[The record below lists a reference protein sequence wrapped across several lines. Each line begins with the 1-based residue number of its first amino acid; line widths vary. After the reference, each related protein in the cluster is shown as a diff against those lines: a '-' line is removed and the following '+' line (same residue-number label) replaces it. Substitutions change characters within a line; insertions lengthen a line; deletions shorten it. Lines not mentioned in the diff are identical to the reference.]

1 MGSTQRKLDDLQ
13 REQSWRA
20 IFRDWKASGLSRIA
34 YCRQH
39 QVSISSFTRWQ
50 KKITTRDRQA
60 RRSEKPQK
68 LLTATAPF
76 VPVEVINTAS
86 LTIQFR
92 SGHCLIVPPGFD
104 PKHLEAVC
112 KVLEG

>member
-1 MGSTQRKLDDLQ
+1 VGTKKHKPDDLQ
-13 REQSWRA
+13 KEQSWRA

-39 QVSISSFTRWQ
+39 QVPLSSFTRWQ
-50 KKITTRDRQA
+50 KKIATRDRQA
-60 RRSEKPQK
+60 RRSEKPQTPP
-68 LLTATAPF
+68 TATASF
-76 VPVEVINTAS
+76 VPVEVINMAP

-92 SGHCLIVPPGFD
+92 SGHSLIVPPGFD